1 MELKD
6 MCKSALQV
14 QDACNL
20 CGVVQE
26 FARIIHELRIGDPYK
41 GTDEINQHP
50 VCVLYADKIAS
61 LAGVQGITTRTMD
74 TYSAAYKFCKE
85 NAESGG
91 K

>member
-1 MELKD
+1 
-6 MCKSALQV
+6 V

-26 FARIIHELRIGDPYK
+26 FARIIHELRMGDPYK

-61 LAGVQGITTRTMD
+61 LAGIQGITDRTID
-74 TYSAAYKFCKE
+74 TYHIAYEYCRKTAGLNMEYCQFTQD
-85 NAESGG
+85 ASRTI
-91 K
+91 